1 MKKINTVKGMLFAV
15 AAMFALTTVASAGV
29 LNNVYLEVGSSAVGV
44 IAEGT
49 SNDAA
54 SATTTGA
61 VGKTEITADYGLGYM
76 TNRDRKMGIDVGYII
91 TPGQAK
97 ISHTSNSA
105 SATSVSL
112 DVSDMTQYYIA
123 PMINITEDASLYVKL
138 ARNST
143 DLTVVGDVNKITSM
157 DGDTVA
163 VGTVMSWGSNLY
175 IRTEAGQTEY
185 DTLKF
190 TGLGTAGGVLTTET
204 ITVTP
209 KVNYGRVALGYKF

>member
-157 DGDTVA
+157 DGDTIA

-175 IRTEAGQTEY
+175 MRTEAGQTEY

-190 TGLGTAGGVLTTET
+190 TGLGTAGGVLATET
-204 ITVTP
+204 LSVEP
-209 KVNYGRVALGYKF
+209 KINYGKIAIGYKF

>member
-1 MKKINTVKGMLFAV
+1 MKKINTLKGMLFAV

-123 PMINITEDASLYVKL
+123 PMINITEDASIYVKF
-138 ARNST
+138 AQNST

-157 DGDTVA
+157 DGDTIA

-204 ITVTP
+204 VTVTP
-209 KVNYGRVALGYKF
+209 KVNYGRIALGYKF